1 MKNFCGW
8 FMVTLRTFRVKIVKY
23 NVRNFLLNR
32 QKYEKIS
39 SHIDFTLYYLKEM
52 SACIVTKIERNE
64 S

>member
-1 MKNFCGW
+1 
-8 FMVTLRTFRVKIVKY
+8 MVTLRTFRVKIVKY

-39 SHIDFTLYYLKEM
+39 NHIDFTLYYLKEM
-52 SACIVTKIERNE
+52 SECIVTKIERNE